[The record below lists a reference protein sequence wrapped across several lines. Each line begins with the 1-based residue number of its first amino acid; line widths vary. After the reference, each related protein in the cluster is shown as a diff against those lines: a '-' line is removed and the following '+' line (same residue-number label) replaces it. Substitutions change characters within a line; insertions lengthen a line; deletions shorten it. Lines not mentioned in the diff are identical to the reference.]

1 MRLLLGLLSLA
12 GCLALGCSTDIS
24 AHEHLGKELVQHMN
38 QMADEMENM
47 LKKPDLE
54 AIKDSDAKI
63 KKAAADIE
71 ALTTKIKALPQSTQ
85 NALEQRYKGEIE
97 QAKTRMQRIG
107 SKMGIAIPK
116 G

>member
-1 MRLLLGLLSLA
+1 MRSLFGLVILA
-12 GCLALGCSTDIS
+12 TCMVIGCSTDIS

-47 LKKPDLE
+47 LKKPDFE
-54 AIKDSDAKI
+54 AIKASDAKI
-63 KKAAADIE
+63 KKAAADVE
-71 ALTTKIKALPQSTQ
+71 AVTAKIKVLPQSTQ
-85 NALEQRYKGEIE
+85 NALEQKFKGEIE

-107 SKMGIAIPK
+107 SKMGITMPK